1 MSISVPIWP
10 GSSSFTVGA
19 TPFGFYDTDTQFTSS
34 ADKVAN
40 WCATRLGYPI
50 MDVELQAIHFYTCF
64 EEAVLE
70 YSNQIN
76 QFNIRDNMFLVQG
89 AKTSSTLN
97 GRAIQPTLGRLI
109 GISKGYGT
117 EAGYGGRINYKSA
130 SIQINAGQ
138 QVYDIANL
146 TLENPDDAEKT
157 LEIKKIYHY
166 TPPALVRYFDPF
178 AGTGAG
184 SQQLLETFGWGNY
197 SPAVSFVLMPLYHD
211 LLRLQAIEFN
221 DMIRRS
227 GYSFELIGTKLKI
240 FPRPTYDYTLYLDYI
255 TTEER
260 DNLAFSNAN
269 GSISDFS
276 NVPYDKLTYSDI
288 NDPGKQWIYKYTLAL
303 SKEVLGN
310 IRNKYS
316 NVPIPNAE
324 VTLNG
329 DSLVSEGKGEQEAL
343 VTQLRENLE
352 ATSRTTQMEKLNNEA
367 NYLQEQLNKIP
378 LTIYI
383 G

>member
-1 MSISVPIWP
+1 MFLLQ
-10 GSSSFTVGA
+10 GSSTN
-19 TPFGFYDTDTQFTSS
+19 TS
-34 ADKVAN
+34 
-40 WCATRLGYPI
+40 
-50 MDVELQAIHFYTCF
+50 
-64 EEAVLE
+64 
-70 YSNQIN
+70 
-76 QFNIRDNMFLVQG
+76 
-89 AKTSSTLN
+89 LN

-117 EAGYGGRINYKSA
+117 EAGYGGELIYKSA
-130 SIQINAGQ
+130 SLSINANQ
-138 QVYDIANL
+138 QTYDLSQL
-146 TLENPDDAEKT
+146 TLEVPGDSTKH
-157 LEIKKIYHY
+157 LEIKKVFHY

-227 GYSFELIGTKLKI
+227 GYSFELTGTRFKI
-240 FPRPTYDYTLYLDYI
+240 FPIPSYDFTLWMQYI
-255 TTEER
+255 TTEDR
-260 DNLAFSNAN
+260 DALLFSNPT

-276 NVPYDKLTYSDI
+276 NAPYDKLVYENI
-288 NDPGKQWIYKYTLAL
+288 NDPGKQWINKYTLAL
-303 SKEVLGN
+303 AKEVLGN

-316 NVPIPNAE
+316 SVPIPNAE

-329 DSLVSEGKGEQEAL
+329 DSLVSEGKAEQEAL

-352 ATSRTTQMEKLNNEA
+352 ATSRTTQMERLNNEA
-367 NYLQEQLNKIP
+367 TYLHVPFVLVS
-378 LTIYI
+378 
-383 G
+383 

>member
-1 MSISVPIWP
+1 MAISVPIWP
-10 GSSSFTVGA
+10 GSSSFYPGK
-19 TPFGFYDTDTQFTSS
+19 TPFGFYDNEYQFQQD
-34 ADKVAN
+34 ADKVAM
-40 WCATRLGYPI
+40 WCTTRLGYPI
-50 MDVELQAIHFYTCF
+50 MDVELQDIHLYTCF
-64 EEAVLE
+64 EEAITE
-70 YSNQIN
+70 YSNQVN
-76 QFNIRDNMFLVQG
+76 QFNIRDNMFLLQG
-89 AKTSSTLN
+89 SSTNTSLN

-117 EAGYGGRINYKSA
+117 EAGYGGELIYKSA
-130 SIQINAGQ
+130 SLSIKANQ
-138 QVYDIANL
+138 QTYDL
-146 TLENPDDAEKT
+146 SQLSLEVSNDASKH
-157 LEIKKIYHY
+157 LEIKKVFHY

-227 GYSFELIGTKLKI
+227 GYSFELTGTRFKI
-240 FPRPTYDYTLYLDYI
+240 FPIPSYDFTLWMQYI
-255 TTEER
+255 TTEDR
-260 DNLAFSNAN
+260 DALLFSNPT

-276 NVPYDKLTYSDI
+276 NAPYDKLVYENI
-288 NDPGKQWIYKYTLAL
+288 NDPGKQWINKYTLAL
-303 SKEVLGN
+303 AKEVLGN

-316 NVPIPNAE
+316 SVPIPNAE

-329 DSLVSEGKGEQEAL
+329 DSLVSEGKAEQEAL

-352 ATSRTTQMEKLNNEA
+352 ATSRTTQMERLNNEA
-367 NYLQEQLNKIP
+367 TYLQEQLNKIP
-378 LTIYI
+378 LTIYV

>member
-1 MSISVPIWP
+1 MAISVPIWP
-10 GSSSFTVGA
+10 GSSSFSTGD
-19 TPFGFYDTDTQFTSS
+19 TPFGFYDADNDFTSS

-40 WCATRLGYPI
+40 WCARRLGYPI
-50 MDVELQAIHFYTCF
+50 MDVELQDIHFYTCF
-64 EEAVLE
+64 EEAVTE
-70 YSNQIN
+70 YSNQVN
-76 QFNIRDNMFLVQG
+76 QFNIRDNMFLLQG
-89 AKTSSTLN
+89 ASTGTTLN

-117 EAGYGGRINYKSA
+117 EAGYGGQIIYKSA
-130 SIQINAGQ
+130 S
-138 QVYDIANL
+138 
-146 TLENPDDAEKT
+146 
-157 LEIKKIYHY
+157 LEIKANKQTYDLSELALETTGDVNKHLEIKRVFHY

-227 GYSFELIGTKLKI
+227 GYSFELTGTRFKI
-240 FPRPTYDYTLYLDYI
+240 FPIPPYDFTLWMQYI
-255 TTEER
+255 TTEDR
-260 DNLAFSNAN
+260 DALLFAN
-269 GSISDFS
+269 PTGSISDFS
-276 NVPYDKLTYSDI
+276 NAPYSKLTYTDI
-288 NDPGKQWIYKYTLAL
+288 NDPGKQWIFKYTLAL
-303 SKEVLGN
+303 AKEVLGN

-316 NVPIPNAE
+316 NVPIPGAE

-329 DSLVSEGKGEQEAL
+329 DSLVSEGKAEQEAL

-367 NYLQEQLNKIP
+367 TYLQEQLGKIP
-378 LTIYI
+378 LSIYI

>member
-1 MSISVPIWP
+1 MAISVPIWA
-10 GSSSFTVGA
+10 GSSSFTVGS
-19 TPFGFYDTDTQFTSS
+19 TPFGFYDTDNSFTSS
-34 ADKVAN
+34 IDKVSN

-50 MDVELQAIHFYTCF
+50 MDVELQALHFYTCF
-64 EEAVLE
+64 EEAITE

-76 QFNIRDNMFLVQG
+76 QFNIRDNMFLLQG
-89 AKTSSTLN
+89 SPTGTSLN
-97 GRAIQPTLGRLI
+97 GRAIQPNLGRLI

-117 EAGYGGRINYKSA
+117 EAGYGGEIIYKSA
-130 SIQINAGQ
+130 SLSINAQ
-138 QVYDIANL
+138 QQTYDLSQLNL
-146 TLENPDDAEKT
+146 EVSGDSTKH
-157 LEIKKIYHY
+157 LEIKKVFHY
-166 TPPALVRYFDPF
+166 TPPALSRYFDPF

-197 SPAVSFVLMPLYHD
+197 SPAVSFVLQPMYAD

-227 GYSFELIGTKLKI
+227 GYSFELTGNRFKI
-240 FPRPTYDYTLYLDYI
+240 FPIPPYSFTLWMQYI
-255 TTEER
+255 TTEDR
-260 DNLAFSNAN
+260 SAMLFSNPT

-276 NVPYDKLTYSDI
+276 NAPYSKLTYANI
-288 NDPGKQWIYKYTLAL
+288 NDPGKQWINKYTLAL
-303 SKEVLGN
+303 AKEVLGN

-316 NVPIPNAE
+316 TVPIPNAE

-329 DSLVSEGKGEQEAL
+329 DSLVSEGKAEQEAL
-343 VTQLRENLE
+343 IAQLRENLE
-352 ATSRTTQMEKLNNEA
+352 ATSRTTQMERLNNEA

-378 LTIYI
+378 LTIYV

>member
-1 MSISVPIWP
+1 MAIAVPIWP
-10 GSSSFTVGA
+10 GSSSFYPGS
-19 TPFGFYDTDTQFTSS
+19 TPFGFYDNEYYFQLDT
-34 ADKVAN
+34 DKVAN

-50 MDVELQAIHFYTCF
+50 MDVELQDIHFYTCF
-64 EEAVLE
+64 EEAVTE
-70 YSNQIN
+70 YSNQVN
-76 QFNIRDNMFLVQG
+76 QFNIRDNMFLLQG
-89 AKTSSTLN
+89 SPTNTSLT

-130 SIQINAGQ
+130 SIDVSAGNQ
-138 QVYDIANL
+138 LYDISNFTLQDPTDANKHI
-146 TLENPDDAEKT
+146 EVKR
-157 LEIKKIYHY
+157 IFHY

-227 GYSFELIGTKLKI
+227 GYGFDLTGTRLRI
-240 FPRPTYDYTLYLDYI
+240 FPVPTYDFKLWIEYI

-260 DNLAFSNAN
+260 DALLFVNPT

-276 NVPYDKLTYSDI
+276 NAPYNKFVYTDI
-288 NDPGKQWIYKYTLAL
+288 NDSGKQWIYKYTLAL
-303 SKEVLGN
+303 AKEVLGN

-343 VTQLRENLE
+343 ITQLRENLE

-367 NYLQEQLNKIP
+367 TYLQEQLSKVP
-378 LTIYI
+378 LPIYV

>member
-1 MSISVPIWP
+1 LKKQL
-10 GSSSFTVGA
+10 
-19 TPFGFYDTDTQFTSS
+19 Y
-34 ADKVAN
+34 
-40 WCATRLGYPI
+40 
-50 MDVELQAIHFYTCF
+50 
-64 EEAVLE
+64 E
-70 YSNQIN
+70 YSYHVN
-76 QFNIRDNMFLVQG
+76 QFNIRDNIFLLQG
-89 AKTSSTLN
+89 APTSTVLN

-117 EAGYGGRINYKSA
+117 EAGYGGRIEYKSA
-130 SIQINAGQ
+130 SIQIKEGQ
-138 QVYDIANL
+138 QTYDL
-146 TLENPDDAEKT
+146 YDFSLEVAGDLNKNIEVKR
-157 LEIKKIYHY
+157 IFHY

-227 GYSFELIGTKLKI
+227 GYSFELTGNRLKI
-240 FPRPTYDYTLYLDYI
+240 FPLPSYDFTLWMQYI
-255 TTEER
+255 TTEDR
-260 DNLAFSNAN
+260 DALLFAN
-269 GSISDFS
+269 PTGSISDFS
-276 NVPYDKLTYSDI
+276 NAPYDKFVYADI
-288 NDPGKQWIYKYTLAL
+288 NDPGRQWIYKYTLAL
-303 SKEVLGN
+303 AKEVLGN

-316 NVPIPNAE
+316 SVPIPNAE

-329 DSLVSEGKGEQEAL
+329 DSLVSEGKSEQETL

-352 ATSRTTQMEKLNNEA
+352 ATSRTTQMERLNNEA
-367 NYLQEQLNKIP
+367 TYLQEQLNKIP

>member
-1 MSISVPIWP
+1 MAISVPIWP
-10 GSSSFTVGA
+10 GSSSFYPGD
-19 TPFGFYDTDTQFTSS
+19 TPFGFYDNEYTFQQD

-40 WCATRLGYPI
+40 WCARRLGYPI
-50 MDVELQAIHFYTCF
+50 MDVELQDIHFYTCF
-64 EEAVLE
+64 EEAVTE
-70 YSNQIN
+70 YSNQVN

-89 AKTSSTLN
+89 APVGTTLN

-130 SIQINAGQ
+130 SLYISASQ
-138 QVYDIANL
+138 QVYDL
-146 TLENPDDAEKT
+146 SQLSLENPSDSTKH
-157 LEIKKIYHY
+157 LEIKRIFHY

-211 LLRLQAIEFN
+211 MLRLQAIEFN

-227 GYSFELIGTKLKI
+227 GYGFDLTGTKLRI
-240 FPRPTYDYTLYLDYI
+240 FPVPSFDFTLWVEYI

-260 DNLAFSNAN
+260 DNLLFVNPT

-276 NVPYDKLTYSDI
+276 NVPYNKLTYADI
-288 NDPGKQWIYKYTLAL
+288 NDPGKQWIFKYTLAL

-316 NVPIPNAE
+316 NVPIPGAE

-329 DSLVSEGKGEQEAL
+329 DSLVSEGKAEQEAL

-367 NYLQEQLNKIP
+367 TYLQEQLGKIP
-378 LTIYI
+378 LSIYI

>member
-10 GSSSFTVGA
+10 GSSSFAAGIA
-19 TPFGFYDTDTQFTSS
+19 AFGFYDDDSEFKEE
-34 ADKVAN
+34 ADKVAT

-50 MDVELQAIHFYTCF
+50 MDVELQSIHFYTCF

-89 AKTSSTLN
+89 AKTNSTLN

-130 SIQINAGQ
+130 SINITAGQ

-146 TLENPDDAEKT
+146 TLENPDDVDKT

>member
-1 MSISVPIWP
+1 MSVSVPIWP
-10 GSSSFTVGA
+10 GSSSFSAGIA
-19 TPFGFYDTDTQFTSS
+19 AFGFYDDDSEFQGE

-89 AKTSSTLN
+89 AKTGTSLN

-109 GISKGYGT
+109 GISKAYGT

-130 SIQINAGQ
+130 SIDITTGQ
-138 QVYDIANL
+138 QVYDISNL
-146 TLENPDDAEKT
+146 TLENPDDSEKT
-157 LEIKKIYHY
+157 LEIKKIYHN

-227 GYSFELIGTKLKI
+227 GYSFELTGTKLKI
-240 FPRPTYDYTLYLDYI
+240 FPRPTFNYKLYIDYI

-260 DNLAFSNAN
+260 DNLAFGNPN

-276 NVPYDKLTYSDI
+276 NAPYDKLTYSDI

-303 SKEVLGN
+303 VKEVLGN

-316 NVPIPNAE
+316 TVPIPNAE

-352 ATSRTTQMEKLNNEA
+352 ATSRTAQMEKLNNEA

-378 LTIYI
+378 LTIYV